1 MKTRHIF
8 STAPAIFLALTM
20 VVSFS
25 PAAGASDRGYR
36 LGLSDQC
43 TNITFQSADDFETG
57 LGTVVDLR
65 NEQSRSATWL
75 HAKRHPTFS
84 PLYPEDKR
92 FSRSRWHIRWTFTL
106 VASPRADDYG
116 WRGLPG

>member
-8 STAPAIFLALTM
+8 SIAPAIFLALTM
-20 VVSFS
+20 VLGFS

-36 LGLSDQC
+36 LGLSDRW
-43 TNITFQSADDFETG
+43 TNITFQSADDFETE
-57 LGTVVDLR
+57 LVTVVDLR
-65 NEQSRSATWL
+65 DELSLSPTWL

-92 FSRSRWHIRWTFTL
+92 FSRSRWHIRWTLTL
-106 VASPRADDYG
+106 VASPRADDRG